1 LFDYRRHLGKGSTL
15 ALLLPE
21 RPSDDV
27 LDLLR
32 ALRIA
37 TIVETSRGKFQTIN

>member
-1 LFDYRRHLGKGSTL
+1 L

-21 RPSDDV
+21 WPSDDV

-32 ALRIA
+32 GLRIA
-37 TIVETSRGKFQTIN
+37 TIVETSRGNFQTIN